1 MKVARVQAMA
11 AKIMSREKNKRPC
24 LVSLT
29 KNLVGMAS
37 LISFKDLQ
45 ERNGCVMNNERDCF
59 SKPTH
64 HGMGVYAGSSSSLY
78 FVTDDVSIVDDA
90 EENLNKG

>member
-29 KNLVGMAS
+29 KNLGGMAS

-59 SKPTH
+59 ENQRT
-64 HGMGVYAGSSSSLY
+64 MAWVYMQEVHLRY
-78 FVTDDVSIVDDA
+78 I
-90 EENLNKG
+90 L